1 MAEKKFDE
9 ILPALKP
16 LFRKGTEAA
25 QRDNFDYAIELF
37 NQVLDREPE
46 CHEVRAAL
54 RAAQLGKAGKAGGF
68 FKKAFNLAGASAQLT
83 KAKLAVNSNP
93 TEAMQLTEQ
102 IFNADPHNSTAHRI
116 FADAALAA
124 GMPFTAVLSL
134 ETLAKTSPQDIGIVS
149 QLAQT
154 LSETGEV
161 ARAEQIM
168 HGLCRAHPNDPN
180 LSKLLK
186 NISATRTL
194 DEGGYDKVAAEGG
207 TYRELL
213 KDKAEAVI
221 LEQENRAQKNED
233 TAARLIT
240 EYETRLA
247 SEPNNLKLVRNL
259 AELHTQKQDYD
270 RALEY
275 YQQLKSAELGGDP
288 SLDRAIAETV
298 ARKFDFA
305 ATQLNPF
312 AADHAEQLV
321 RLNADKLAWQ
331 ISECQ
336 QRSEKYPTDLA
347 IRFELGALHFSAGK
361 ISEAISE
368 FQKAQGH
375 PHKRLAAMNYLAQ
388 CFSARKM
395 FDLAARTLQNA
406 LKEKLVFDD
415 EKKELTYQLGCVLEK
430 MGKREEAMEQ
440 FKVIYESDIG
450 YKDVSAK
457 VDAYYAA
464 Q

>member
-16 LFRKGTEAA
+16 YFRKGVEAS

-37 NQVLDREPE
+37 NQVLDKEPG
-46 CHEVRAAL
+46 CYEVRAAL
-54 RAAQLGKAGKAGGF
+54 RAAQIGKAGKAGGF
-68 FKKAFNLAGASAQLT
+68 FKKAFNLAGASPQLT
-83 KAKLAVNSNP
+83 KAKLAVNNNP
-93 TEAMQLTEQ
+93 LEALQTIEQ
-102 IFNADPHNSTAHRI
+102 ILNGDPHNFTAHRI
-116 FADAALAA
+116 FADAALTA

-134 ETLAKTSPQDIGIVS
+134 ETLARNSPGDKGITT

-154 LSETGEV
+154 LSETGET

-168 HGLCRAHPNDPN
+168 HSLCRANPNDPN

-194 DEGGYDKVAAEGG
+194 DEGGYDKVAEEGG
-207 TYRELL
+207 SYRELL
-213 KDKAEAVI
+213 RDKEEAVL
-221 LEQENRAQKNED
+221 LEQENRAQKSED

-240 EYETRLA
+240 EYETRLVT
-247 SEPNNLKLVRNL
+247 EPNNLKLVRNL
-259 AELHTQKQDYD
+259 AELHTQKQEFD

-275 YQQLKSAELGGDP
+275 YQRVKASEMGNDP

-305 ATQLNPF
+305 TAQLNPF
-312 AADHAEQLV
+312 AADHAEQV
-321 RLNADKLAWQ
+321 VQLNADKLAWQ
-331 ISECQ
+331 IAECQ
-336 QRSEKYPTDLA
+336 RRVEKYPTDLM
-347 IRFELGALHFSAGK
+347 IRFELGALYFQAGK
-361 ISEAISE
+361 IGEAISE
-368 FQKAQGH
+368 FQKAQGN

-388 CFSARKM
+388 CFSHRKM

-430 MGKREEAMEQ
+430 MDKREDAMEQ
-440 FKVIYESDIG
+440 FKVIYETDIG

>member
-1 MAEKKFDE
+1 MADKKFDE

-37 NQVLDREPE
+37 NQVLDKEPG
-46 CHEVRAAL
+46 CAEVRAAL
-54 RAAQLGKAGKAGGF
+54 RAAQIGKAGKAGGF
-68 FKKAFNLAGASAQLT
+68 FKKAFNLAGSSPQLT
-83 KAKLAVNSNP
+83 KAKLALNHNP
-93 TEAMQLTEQ
+93 LEAMQITEQ
-102 IFNADPHNSTAHRI
+102 IFNSDPHNSTAHRI

-134 ETLAKTSPQDIGIVS
+134 EALAKTSPGDKAVVS
-149 QLAQT
+149 QLAQA
-154 LSETGEV
+154 LADTGEV

-168 HGLCRAHPNDPN
+168 ANLCRANPHDPN
-180 LSKLLK
+180 LSALLK

-194 DEGGYDKVAAEGG
+194 DEGGYDEVAATGG
-207 TYRELL
+207 SYRELL
-213 KDKAEAVI
+213 KDKEEAVV

-240 EYETRLA
+240 EYETRLTN
-247 SEPNNLKLVRNL
+247 EPNNLKLVRNL
-259 AELHTQKQDYD
+259 AELHTQKQEFD

-275 YQQLKSAELGGDP
+275 YQQLKSAEMGGDP

-298 ARKFDFA
+298 ARKFDFTA
-305 ATQLNPF
+305 AQINPF
-312 AADHAEQLV
+312 AADHAEQV
-321 RLNADKLAWQ
+321 ARLNADKQAWQ

-336 QRSEKYPTDLA
+336 QRVEKYPTDLA
-347 IRFELGALHFSAGK
+347 IRFELGALYFAAGK
-361 ISEAISE
+361 IGEAISE
-368 FQKAQGH
+368 FQKAQGN

-406 LKEKLVFDD
+406 LKEKLVFDE

-440 FKVIYESDIG
+440 FKVIYEADIG